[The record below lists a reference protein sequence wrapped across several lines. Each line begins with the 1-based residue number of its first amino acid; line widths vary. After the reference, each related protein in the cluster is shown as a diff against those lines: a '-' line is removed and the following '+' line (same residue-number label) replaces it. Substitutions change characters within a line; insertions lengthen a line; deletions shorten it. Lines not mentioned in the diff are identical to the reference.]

1 MAIKRGS
8 GGRFAKGTKA
18 GGRPKG
24 TLDFRKVVEQK
35 AKEKGVDLAGEVW
48 EVLCALLVK
57 AKGGD
62 TRAAQIVLERLCG
75 PVAIELEEDESLFER
90 IKNARLRARRKRD
103 EREQGKQ
110 EADDA

>member
-1 MAIKRGS
+1 MPIKRSAS
-8 GGRFAKGTKA
+8 GQFARGNRS

-75 PVAIELEEDESLFER
+75 PVAIEFAADETLAER
-90 IKNARLRARRKRD
+90 VKAARSRLSRLSDDQAAAGEQRR
-103 EREQGKQ
+103 
-110 EADDA
+110 